1 MYWDQPLIAC
11 RWPQDPDPFPQLL
24 GQDYLLFW
32 NPEFDFSGLKTN
44 QRLDDLCAW
53 ARHGLDGGL
62 DRFVKDER
70 NHYDIANLVK
80 LNMWAADIRRQGI
93 IKPWLILDWGNG
105 VQEAGTGDSRMRLCE
120 VMPEIRS
127 VTAFISTHRSRAN
140 LYQSLAAITD
150 FDQFARYCDAD
161 VGQKFLFRPTD
172 DQAPFGI
179 YWYEYDS
186 ERTRSV
192 TPGEAWCVTVFA
204 RYYEAEAS
212 LITPEWFLAPI
223 DWYAYAGTVQ

>member
-120 VMPEIRS
+120 IMPEIQS
-127 VTAFISTHRSRAN
+127 VPAFISTHRSRADPYAD
-140 LYQSLAAITD
+140 LEPIHTLHE
-150 FDQFARYCDAD
+150 FAQRCGAT
-161 VGQKFLFRPTD
+161 VGQQFLFRPSK
-172 DQAPFGI
+172 APASFGI

-186 ERTRSV
+186 ELTRAV
-192 TPGEAWCVTVFA
+192 TPDQPWGVNVFKQ
-204 RYYEAEAS
+204 YYQTHQPVIDAA
-212 LITPEWFLAPI
+212 WFLAPVAWQ
-223 DWYAYAGTVQ
+223 DYAGTVQ